1 MATIPVLPSHIDIA
15 ASDDEPALETGA
27 NVGAYRPRTV
37 YGVLTPTTVD
47 DVQTIARCFAES
59 SDAPPLHAL
68 STGRNWG
75 LGSKEPA
82 TDGVVRVDMAGLD
95 RMRQI
100 DTEHGWAVVEP
111 GVTQLQLADAL
122 TGTDRM
128 LNVTASSG
136 YTSIVGNM
144 LDRGVGLYGPRIE
157 DLLGLEVVLP
167 DGNLLK
173 VGWWP
178 REDGTSPAINVH
190 GLGPSLLGLFSQ
202 SNLAIVTTAVVR
214 LHPRPAARRTL
225 SLTIAEGSF
234 ARAVDALRG
243 IALNGLNR
251 GVIKIYDGV
260 ANESYGG
267 GSGAATALLN
277 VEGTPA
283 SVEAISGIVKDDL
296 MRSGAFDS
304 YADST
309 DETLH
314 GDTVF
319 DVVHA
324 AFGGDPSQNE
334 KMLRSAVGVDAD
346 AVDAVGGGW
355 LFFLPYV
362 PFDGP
367 AIQQAR
373 ELLQQVYKETGVVCG
388 STVNA
393 LNGDVIDLVVTIR
406 FRRAEQQTA
415 RAHRAL
421 DRLYELFTAHGFLP
435 YRLDVDHAAQID
447 AITANSGTR
456 DLQRQLKSVLDSQR
470 VIAPGRYA

>member
-1 MATIPVLPSHIDIA
+1 
-15 ASDDEPALETGA
+15 
-27 NVGAYRPRTV
+27 V
-37 YGVLTPTTVD
+37 YSVLTPTTVE
-47 DVQTIARCFAES
+47 DVQTIVRRFAES
-59 SDAPPLHAL
+59 PDAPPLHAI

-82 TDGVVRVDMAGLD
+82 TDGVVRVDMSGLD
-95 RMRQI
+95 SIRQI
-100 DTEHGWAVVEP
+100 DTEHGWAVIEP
-111 GVTQLQLADAL
+111 GVTQLQLAGTLA
-122 TGTDRM
+122 GTDRM

-136 YTSIVGNM
+136 HTSIVGNM

-157 DLLGLEVVLP
+157 DLLGLEVTLP
-167 DGNLLK
+167 NGELLK

-178 REDGTSPAINVH
+178 REDGTAPAINVH

-202 SNLAIVTTAVVR
+202 SNLALATAAVVR

-225 SLTIAEGSF
+225 SLTIAENSF
-234 ARAVDALRG
+234 AQAVDALRN

-251 GVIKIYDGV
+251 GVIKIYDDV
-260 ANESYGG
+260 ANQSYGG

-277 VEGTPA
+277 IEGTPA
-283 SVEAISGIVKDDL
+283 SVDAISGIVKDEL

-334 KMLRSAVGVDAD
+334 RMLRSAVGVDAD
-346 AVDAVGGGW
+346 SVDAVGGGW

-367 AIQQAR
+367 AVLQAR
-373 ELLQQVYKETGVVCG
+373 ELLQQVREETGVVCG

-415 RAHRAL
+415 QAHRAL

-447 AITANSGTR
+447 AITANSGAR
-456 DLQRQLKSVLDSQR
+456 DLQRRLKSLLDDQK

>member
-1 MATIPVLPSHIDIA
+1 MVQIPGLPGHIDV
-15 ASDDEPALETGA
+15 ASRDRESSIEAEK
-27 NVGAYRPRTV
+27 NVGDYRLRRLH
-37 YGVLTPTTVD
+37 GVLRPTVVG
-47 DVQTIARCFAES
+47 DVQTIVRRFAES
-59 SDAPPLHAL
+59 SDAPSLHAI

-75 LGSKEPA
+75 LGSKESA
-82 TDGVVRVDMAGLD
+82 TDGVARVDMSGLSEIRHVD
-95 RMRQI
+95 I
-100 DTEHGWAVVEP
+100 EHGWAVVEP
-111 GVTQLQLADAL
+111 GVTQLELASELA
-122 TGTDRM
+122 GTTRM

-136 YTSIVGNM
+136 HTSVVGNM

-178 REDGTSPAINVH
+178 RKDGTSPAINVH

-202 SNLAIVTTAVVR
+202 SNLAIVTAAVVR

-334 KMLRSAVGVDAD
+334 RMLRSAVGVDAD

-367 AIQQAR
+367 AILQAR
-373 ELLQQVYKETGVVCG
+373 ELLQQVHEETGVVCG

-456 DLQRQLKSVLDSQR
+456 DLQHQLKSVLDSQR